1 MNQEHQRCAVI
12 IHNEPIFAATM
23 AKALGALDFL
33 VHVMVDP
40 HAAITHIEQDPPD
53 IVCVSLDLPR
63 DSGYDLCEQI
73 RKNPKLRH
81 VQVLLMS
88 DRHSPDVIAHAEEA
102 GANAF
107 LPRPFKVDLLVSYV
121 TSILELPQR
130 PRSGPLRHLN
140 EGVTLE

>member
-1 MNQEHQRCAVI
+1 MYQERKRCAAI
-12 IHNEPIFAATM
+12 IHDEPIFAATM

-33 VHVMVDP
+33 VHVVVDP
-40 HAAITHIEQDPPD
+40 HAAIARIEQDPPD
-53 IVCVSLDLPR
+53 IVCVSLNLPR

-73 RKNPKLRH
+73 RKNPELRH
-81 VQVLLMS
+81 VRILVMS

-107 LPRPFKVDLLVSYV
+107 LPRPFKLDLLVSYV

-130 PRSGPLRHLN
+130 PRSGPLRHLD
-140 EGVTLE
+140 EGVILE